1 MWWTI
6 GAVVVLTVL
15 AGGAWLLG
23 PTLRTFRGPDFE
35 PASKDDASVTQ
46 ALQSGTSAGATSTGL
61 PGL

>member
-1 MWWTI
+1 MWWMMG
-6 GAVVVLTVL
+6 GAFALTVL
-15 AGGAWLLG
+15 AVGAWLLG

-46 ALQSGTSAGATSTGL
+46 ALQSGTTGSTSIGL